1 MLLQR
6 LKKAR
11 IKVKQKCQKLV
22 LMFRRKPCHRRNI
35 FRACSDIKIKFS
47 PVTPYIIP
55 VIFHIPWRSFKVVI
69 SNVHGFSYE
78 HLDLVNC
85 CSALMLFTLADIF
98 FQDWSD
104 VDDVKKVRK
113 PKTMSQ
119 WGIKHLLIR
128 AIPIKLLMKLT
139 KKLQKK

>member
-85 CSALMLFTLADIF
+85 CSALMLFTLEDIF
-98 FQDWSD
+98 FKTGLTLMTS
-104 VDDVKKVRK
+104 KK
-113 PKTMSQ
+113 
-119 WGIKHLLIR
+119 
-128 AIPIKLLMKLT
+128 
-139 KKLQKK
+139 